1 MPPPAV
7 LRRGRVAKK
16 NSLLPE
22 EQENGYNK
30 SMKINKLFWFRRPDG
45 FVIQF
50 TEQDAWQPYAEYEP
64 RWKLMGVSDGTI
76 YKKMTVDARKALNE
90 VSLRMAQY
98 TRNKQEVPPSLSK
111 QVEKANLDFN
121 KANQAAMAAEMEQM
135 AKSMQPKGQPGSP
148 GGAGPGVAGSPR
160 PGAQPAGPRLI
171 KQAPG
176 AINQD
181 RMAAAGSVSMPRKM

>member
-1 MPPPAV
+1 MPPPAAFGGEGSEEE
-7 LRRGRVAKK
+7 L
-16 NSLLPE
+16 LLPE

-121 KANQAAMAAEMEQM
+121 KANQAAMAAEYKA
-135 AKSMQPKGQPGSP
+135 AKGHVEAPPRNTKKYMGDPTLIAEMQQ
-148 GGAGPGVAGSPR
+148 GGVRSK
-160 PGAQPAGPRLI
+160 I
-171 KQAPG
+171 
-176 AINQD
+176 
-181 RMAAAGSVSMPRKM
+181 M